1 MRKGIFTSGMCWC
14 RHQESVTGTVEN
26 LVWQTIITQIKIKIM
41 MATKMFEI
49 TSVLSI
55 RLRSRGRMN
64 VEVAQV
70 RETSS
75 LNMVDQRGG
84 GDKKRGK
91 GVVEA
96 AA

>member
-26 LVWQTIITQIKIKIM
+26 LVWKTIITQIKIKIM

-55 RLRSRGRMN
+55 RKQG
-64 VEVAQV
+64 
-70 RETSS
+70 
-75 LNMVDQRGG
+75 
-84 GDKKRGK
+84 
-91 GVVEA
+91 
-96 AA
+96 